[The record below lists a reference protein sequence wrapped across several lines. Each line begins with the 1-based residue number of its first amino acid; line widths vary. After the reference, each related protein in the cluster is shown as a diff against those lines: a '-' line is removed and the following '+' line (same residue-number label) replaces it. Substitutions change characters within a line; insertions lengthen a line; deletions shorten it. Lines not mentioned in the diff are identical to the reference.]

1 MSIAYMP
8 ADAAVAINDMLDNCA
23 VVKPG
28 QNVLILAALDGLH
41 GGRNLV
47 DEQTIAWIQ
56 SAVQA
61 RGAHPA
67 VLWVDMPSRPK
78 VIWPDIPTPETAW
91 KIPPIV
97 KAAMRGADLLINH
110 ISDLSS
116 EEHLKEFPELLKELK
131 LPMVRNMATTTG
143 LLMSDWART
152 PHDLIAEIRY
162 RMAELIMPDE
172 TWSLTHPNGTH
183 LEGKVGSPG
192 RGGEGYAY
200 WRHDGYYRPFP
211 DGIYPA
217 VNPVGTRGLYR
228 VRSDDAGLGERYRR
242 AVPFLCAGAH
252 LGREQSDDEV
262 RGRRGGDSHRGFLE
276 ALARRVG
283 EKNAFEIRGPHGGV
297 HPHAIVSPA
306 QCPDEDYREFVASF
320 HTGAVHMHL
329 GQAARVLRFR
339 SICTRRRKR
348 AARRSRS
355 AATCCMTTG
364 GSGSPTIP
372 GEGGGGALRRT
383 TGHSI
388 KVTSLV
394 ISDLR
399 RCRLCSESGR
409 G

>member
-8 ADAAVAINDMLDNCA
+8 ADAAVAINDMLDCCA

-28 QNVLILAALDGLH
+28 QNVLILAAVDGLH

-47 DEQTIAWIQ
+47 DEQTIAWIR
-56 SAVQA
+56 SGVQA
-61 RGAHPA
+61 RGAHPTVIWA
-67 VLWVDMPSRPK
+67 DMPSRPD

-97 KAAMRGADLLINH
+97 KAAMKGADLLINH

-162 RMAELIMPDE
+162 RMAELIKPDE
-172 TWSLTHPNGTH
+172 TWSLSHPNGTH

-192 RGGEGYAY
+192 GGGEAYAY
-200 WRHDGYYRPFP
+200 WRRDGYYRPFP

-217 VNPVGTRGLYR
+217 VNPVGTNGIYVFDQMMPVWAKEIGVP
-228 VRSDDAGLGERYRR
+228 VRFSA
-242 AVPFLCAGAH
+242 P
-252 LGREQSDDEV
+252 V
-262 RGRRGGDSHRGFLE
+262 RISVEDNQMTKIEGGPEAAAIRGFLE

-297 HPHAIVSPA
+297 HPHAIVGRE

-329 GQAARVLRFR
+329 GQAGKSAAFPFNLHTAAEARGATFKVGSNVLHDRGR
-339 SICTRRRKR
+339 LAVMNDPRVKAV
-348 AARRSRS
+348 AARYAGR
-355 AATCCMTTG
+355 
-364 GSGSPTIP
+364 P
-372 GEGGGGALRRT
+372 GLQ
-383 TGHSI
+383 
-388 KVTSLV
+388 
-394 ISDLR
+394 
-399 RCRLCSESGR
+399 
-409 G
+409 